1 MRHLQALTMSKQA
14 LPSSR
19 GFFHE
24 LASRNKAPI
33 LPPNHIRNY
42 SNYVSLLSSC
52 KTLNSL
58 LQIHARLTVSGLQN
72 DHLTNAQLI
81 KSYLLFLK
89 CNYARFLFDSLPNPS
104 VMLYNSII
112 RAYSRTKNHQEAI
125 NIYHCMLNK
134 GLEPDKYTFTFGLK
148 ACTGALYFKE
158 GILVHKDIIVRG
170 LERDAFIGTSLVDM
184 YCKMGDLKLARKVF
198 DKMPEKDVVAWSAMI
213 LGLSQSEDPNEVFG
227 FIRSMQLSGVE
238 LNLVS
243 ILNLVPA
250 VSRLGDIDACRC
262 IHGYVIRRG
271 FDAIVSNGLIDM
283 YSKSGNIDVGRQ
295 IFEYMPDKDDV
306 SWGTMMA
313 GYAHSGCFLEVLE
326 LFDRGRGE
334 NVRMNKVSVT
344 SALTAAAEMRALG
357 RGTEIHDF
365 ARQQGIDSDVAV
377 ATPIMTMYARCGE
390 VDTAKQL
397 FQGIKGRDL
406 VAWSAIIAAFVQ
418 SGYPQEALSLFRSMQ
433 NEGLQANKVILLSS
447 LPACAEVSSLK
458 LGKSM
463 HCCAVKANVD
473 LDISVGT
480 ALVSMYAKC
489 GFFAL
494 ALTLFNRMPCKDV
507 VTWNAMINGYAQI
520 GEPFP
525 ALEMF
530 RKLQLSELNPN
541 SGTMVGLLPAF
552 AFLNDLDQGSCI
564 HGKIIKCG
572 FESECHVKTALIDMY
587 AKCGSL
593 SGAEFL
599 FHRTGCRKDEVS
611 WNVMIAGYMHSGHAI
626 DAFSAFCQMK
636 LENIQPNIVT
646 IVTVLPAVAHLS
658 AIRAGMTLHA
668 YVIRMGF
675 QSKTPVGNCLID
687 MYAKCGWLDH
697 SEKIFH
703 EMKNKDTVSWN
714 VMLAGYAVHGR
725 GSCAI
730 ELFSRM
736 QDSEIRLDSF
746 SFINVLSACRHAGLI
761 GEGRKIFDSM
771 SKQHQLEP
779 DLEHYACM
787 ADLLGRAGLFNEV
800 LDLIKSM
807 PMEPDA
813 GVWGALLGASTM
825 HSNVQLAEFALHHL
839 DKLEHKNLTHYAA
852 LSNTYARSGR
862 WADVGNT
869 RSKITKTGLR
879 KSPGYS
885 WV

>member
-1 MRHLQALTMSKQA
+1 
-14 LPSSR
+14 
-19 GFFHE
+19 
-24 LASRNKAPI
+24 
-33 LPPNHIRNY
+33 
-42 SNYVSLLSSC
+42 
-52 KTLNSL
+52 
-58 LQIHARLTVSGLQN
+58 
-72 DHLTNAQLI
+72 
-81 KSYLLFLK
+81 
-89 CNYARFLFDSLPNPS
+89 
-104 VMLYNSII
+104 
-112 RAYSRTKNHQEAI
+112 
-125 NIYHCMLNK
+125 
-134 GLEPDKYTFTFGLK
+134 
-148 ACTGALYFKE
+148 
-158 GILVHKDIIVRG
+158 
-170 LERDAFIGTSLVDM
+170 
-184 YCKMGDLKLARKVF
+184 
-198 DKMPEKDVVAWSAMI
+198 
-213 LGLSQSEDPNEVFG
+213 
-227 FIRSMQLSGVE
+227 
-238 LNLVS
+238 
-243 ILNLVPA
+243 
-250 VSRLGDIDACRC
+250 
-262 IHGYVIRRG
+262 
-271 FDAIVSNGLIDM
+271 
-283 YSKSGNIDVGRQ
+283 
-295 IFEYMPDKDDV
+295 
-306 SWGTMMA
+306 
-313 GYAHSGCFLEVLE
+313 
-326 LFDRGRGE
+326 
-334 NVRMNKVSVT
+334 
-344 SALTAAAEMRALG
+344 
-357 RGTEIHDF
+357 
-365 ARQQGIDSDVAV
+365 
-377 ATPIMTMYARCGE
+377 
-390 VDTAKQL
+390 
-397 FQGIKGRDL
+397 
-406 VAWSAIIAAFVQ
+406 
-418 SGYPQEALSLFRSMQ
+418 
-433 NEGLQANKVILLSS
+433 
-447 LPACAEVSSLK
+447 
-458 LGKSM
+458 
-463 HCCAVKANVD
+463 
-473 LDISVGT
+473 
-480 ALVSMYAKC
+480 
-489 GFFAL
+489 
-494 ALTLFNRMPCKDV
+494 
-507 VTWNAMINGYAQI
+507 
-520 GEPFP
+520 
-525 ALEMF
+525 
-530 RKLQLSELNPN
+530 
-541 SGTMVGLLPAF
+541 
-552 AFLNDLDQGSCI
+552 
-564 HGKIIKCG
+564 
-572 FESECHVKTALIDMY
+572 
-587 AKCGSL
+587 
-593 SGAEFL
+593 
-599 FHRTGCRKDEVS
+599 
-611 WNVMIAGYMHSGHAI
+611 MHSGHAI

-658 AIRAGMTLHA
+658 ALRAGMTLHA

>member
-1 MRHLQALTMSKQA
+1 MRHLQALTMSKHA

-33 LPPNHIRNY
+33 LPPNQIRNY

-72 DHLTNAQLI
+72 DHLTNAHLI

-89 CNYARFLFDSLPNPS
+89 CDFARFLFDSLPNPS

-134 GLEPDKYTFTFGLK
+134 GLEPDKYTFTFVLK
-148 ACTGALYFKE
+148 ACSGALYFKE

-213 LGLSQSEDPNEVFG
+213 LGLSQSEDPIEVFG

-313 GYAHSGCFLEVLE
+313 GYAHSGCFLDVLE

-530 RKLQLSELNPN
+530 HKLQLSELNPN

-552 AFLNDLDQGSCI
+552 ALLNNLDQGSCI

-611 WNVMIAGYMHSGHAI
+611 WNVMIAGYMHSGHAK

-636 LENIQPNIVT
+636 LENIQPNVVT

-658 AIRAGMTLHA
+658 ALRAGMTLHA

-736 QDSEIRLDSF
+736 QDSGIRLDSF

-825 HSNVQLAEFALHHL
+825 HSNVQLAEFALDHL

>member
-1 MRHLQALTMSKQA
+1 MRHLQALTMSKHA

-72 DHLTNAQLI
+72 DHLTNAHLI

-89 CNYARFLFDSLPNPS
+89 CNFARFLFDSLPNPS

-134 GLEPDKYTFTFGLK
+134 GLEPDKYTFTFVLK
-148 ACTGALYFKE
+148 ACTGALFFKE

-184 YCKMGDLKLARKVF
+184 YCKMGDLKLARNVF

-238 LNLVS
+238 LYLVS

-250 VSRLGDIDACRC
+250 VSRLCDIDACRC

-458 LGKSM
+458 LGKSI

-520 GEPFP
+520 GEQFS

-530 RKLQLSELNPN
+530 HKLQLSELHPN

-552 AFLNDLDQGSCI
+552 ALLNDLDQGSCI

-572 FESECHVKTALIDMY
+572 FESECHVNTALIDMY

-593 SGAEFL
+593 SRAEFL

-611 WNVMIAGYMHSGHAI
+611 WNVMIAGYMHSGHAK
-626 DAFSAFCQMK
+626 DAFSAFFQMK

-658 AIRAGMTLHA
+658 ALRAGMALHA

-697 SEKIFH
+697 SEQIFH

-736 QDSEIRLDSF
+736 QDSEIRIDSF
-746 SFINVLSACRHAGLI
+746 SFINVLSACRHACLI
-761 GEGRKIFDSM
+761 EEGRKIFDSM

-787 ADLLGRAGLFNEV
+787 ADLLGRAGLFDEV

-813 GVWGALLGASTM
+813 GVWGALLGASMM
-825 HSNVQLAEFALHHL
+825 HSNVQLAEFALDHL
-839 DKLEHKNLTHYAA
+839 DKLEPKNLTHYAA

-869 RSKITKTGLR
+869 RLKITKTGLR

>member
-58 LQIHARLTVSGLQN
+58 LQIHVRLTVSGLQN

-134 GLEPDKYTFTFGLK
+134 GLEPDKYTFTFVLK
-148 ACTGALYFKE
+148 ACTSALYFKE
-158 GILVHKDIIVRG
+158 GILVHKDMIVRG

-283 YSKSGNIDVGRQ
+283 YSKSGNIDVGCQ

-447 LPACAEVSSLK
+447 LPACAEVSFLK

-530 RKLQLSELNPN
+530 HKLQLSELNPN

-552 AFLNDLDQGSCI
+552 ALLNDLDQGSCI

-658 AIRAGMTLHA
+658 ALRAGMTLHA

>member
-1 MRHLQALTMSKQA
+1 MSKHA

-19 GFFHE
+19 RFFHE

-33 LPPNHIRNY
+33 LPPNKIRNY

-52 KTLNSL
+52 KTLDSL
-58 LQIHARLTVSGLQN
+58 LQIHARLTVSGFQN
-72 DHLTNAQLI
+72 DHLTNARLI

-89 CNYARFLFDSLPNPS
+89 CNFARFLFDSLPNPS

-125 NIYHCMLNK
+125 NIYRCLLNK
-134 GLEPDKYTFTFGLK
+134 DLEPDKYTFTFVLK

-198 DKMPEKDVVAWSAMI
+198 DTMPDKDVVTWSAMI
-213 LGLSQSEDPNEVFG
+213 LGLSHSEDPNEVFLL
-227 FIRSMQLSGVE
+227 IRSMQSSGVK

-262 IHGYVIRRG
+262 IHGHVIRRG
-271 FDAIVSNGLIDM
+271 LDTIVSNGLIDM
-283 YSKSGNIDVGRQ
+283 YAKSGNIDVARQ
-295 IFEYMPDKDDV
+295 ILECMPDKDDV

-313 GYAHSGCFLEVLE
+313 GYTHNGCFLEVLE

-390 VDTAKQL
+390 ADIAKQL

-433 NEGLQANKVILLSS
+433 NEGLQANKVILLIS
-447 LPACAEVSSLK
+447 LPACAEVSSPK

-480 ALVSMYAKC
+480 ALISMYAKC

-494 ALTLFNRMPCKDV
+494 ALTIFSRMPCKDV
-507 VTWNAMINGYAQI
+507 VTWNAIINGYVQI

-525 ALEMF
+525 AIEMF
-530 RKLQLSELNPN
+530 HKLQLSELHPN

-552 AFLNDLDQGSCI
+552 ALLNDLDQGSCI

-593 SGAEFL
+593 SRAEFL

-611 WNVMIAGYMHSGHAI
+611 WNVMIAGYMNSGHAK

-646 IVTVLPAVAHLS
+646 IVIVLPAVAHLS
-658 AIRAGMTLHA
+658 ALRAGMALHA
-668 YVIRMGF
+668 YVLNQPR
-675 QSKTPVGNCLID
+675 LI
-687 MYAKCGWLDH
+687 WTR
-697 SEKIFH
+697 
-703 EMKNKDTVSWN
+703 N
-714 VMLAGYAVHGR
+714 
-725 GSCAI
+725 
-730 ELFSRM
+730 
-736 QDSEIRLDSF
+736 QD
-746 SFINVLSACRHAGLI
+746 
-761 GEGRKIFDSM
+761 
-771 SKQHQLEP
+771 
-779 DLEHYACM
+779 
-787 ADLLGRAGLFNEV
+787 
-800 LDLIKSM
+800 
-807 PMEPDA
+807 
-813 GVWGALLGASTM
+813 
-825 HSNVQLAEFALHHL
+825 
-839 DKLEHKNLTHYAA
+839 NLTLA
-852 LSNTYARSGR
+852 
-862 WADVGNT
+862 
-869 RSKITKTGLR
+869 
-879 KSPGYS
+879 
-885 WV
+885 